1 MNLVWLPHCAPFSPT
16 ARRRALFLI
25 VLLALAAVGCRREA
39 IRVYT
44 VPKEATAA
52 PSTRPQISWTL
63 PAGWKETGPGEISLA
78 SFLISGSGGREA
90 QVSITR
96 LTRLAGRDVEIVNMW
111 RQQLGLGPL
120 SREDVARRLQP
131 VMVGGDPGNLFEIE
145 AKPKDGSGTARVV
158 TAMVHRPDS
167 SWFYKLA
174 GDAALVEAQKPAFVE
189 FLKEVRIR
197 EPAPEGEETGDA
209 TSEPKWPVPDQW
221 KKLPSGQMQ
230 VAKFAVPSRGSA
242 RAEVSISVFPG
253 DTGGT
258 LANLNRWRRQ
268 IGLEEVDESGMSP
281 LVSALDPA
289 NPEAKLVDMTNN
301 NKRLVGAIVPRGG
314 RYWFYKL
321 LGDAEAVA
329 PERDAFVALAKAA
342 P

>member
-1 MNLVWLPHCAPFSPT
+1 M
-16 ARRRALFLI
+16 
-25 VLLALAAVGCRREA
+25 
-39 IRVYT
+39 T
-44 VPKEATAA
+44 VMDRT
-52 PSTRPQISWTL
+52 
-63 PAGWKETGPGEISLA
+63 
-78 SFLISGSGGREA
+78 
-90 QVSITR
+90 
-96 LTRLAGRDVEIVNMW
+96 
-111 RQQLGLGPL
+111 
-120 SREDVARRLQP
+120 
-131 VMVGGDPGNLFEIE
+131 
-145 AKPKDGSGTARVV
+145 KPD
-158 TAMVHRPDS
+158 
-167 SWFYKLA
+167 

-189 FLKEVRIR
+189 FLKEIRIR
-197 EPAPEGEETGDA
+197 EPAPGGEETGDA
-209 TSEPKWPVPDQW
+209 TSEPKWPVPGEW

-230 VAKFAVPSRGSA
+230 VAKFAVPARGAA

-268 IGLEEVDESGMSP
+268 IGLGEVDESGMSP